1 MNGFEFIVQGMLNAI
16 GMFIMM
22 TVLSILSY
30 LALKKWITKAGAELW
45 INVKQEAKNILDG
58 VTVEGKLKTKKTKKN
73 NSECDVNNI
82 PEYKA

>member
-1 MNGFEFIVQGMLNAI
+1 VNGFEFIVQGMLNAI

-30 LALKKWITKAGAELW
+30 LALKKWLIKSLSEIW
-45 INVKQEAKNILDG
+45 IKIKQEGLKLDNF
-58 VTVEGKLKTKKTKKN
+58 TVEGKLKTKKTKKN

-82 PEYKA
+82 PKYGV

>member
-30 LALKKWITKAGAELW
+30 LALKKWLIKSLSEIW
-45 INVKQEAKNILDG
+45 IKIKQEGLKLDNF
-58 VTVEGKLKTKKTKKN
+58 TVEGKLKTKKTKKK
-73 NSECDVNNI
+73 EKIDD
-82 PEYKA
+82 A